1 MFIVETCGLLSS
13 TLISAMFV
21 PQVVHTWRARDASG
35 LSYGF
40 LLTNLVASA
49 LGLVYSVYCR
59 ILPMMLANISAS
71 LFSLSILW
79 IKSECS
85 RPRAS
90 SESV

>member
-21 PQVVHTWRARDASG
+21 PQVVHTWREADASG

-49 LGLVYSVYCR
+49 LGLVYSVYFR
-59 ILPMMLANISAS
+59 VVPMVIANISAS
-71 LFSLSILW
+71 LFSVSILW

-85 RPRAS
+85 KPCAS

>member
-21 PQVVHTWRARDASG
+21 PQVVHTWRERDASG

-49 LGLVYSVYCR
+49 LGLVYSVYFR
-59 ILPMMLANISAS
+59 VVPMVIANISAS
-71 LFSLSILW
+71 LFSVSILW

-85 RPRAS
+85 KPCAS

>member
-13 TLISAMFV
+13 ALISAMFV
-21 PQVVHTWRARDASG
+21 PQVVHTWRERDAG
-35 LSYGF
+35 ALSYGF
-40 LLTNLVASA
+40 LLTNLAASA
-49 LGLVYSVYCR
+49 LGLVYSIYYKV
-59 ILPMMLANISAS
+59 IPMLIANISAS

-85 RPRAS
+85 RPCAS